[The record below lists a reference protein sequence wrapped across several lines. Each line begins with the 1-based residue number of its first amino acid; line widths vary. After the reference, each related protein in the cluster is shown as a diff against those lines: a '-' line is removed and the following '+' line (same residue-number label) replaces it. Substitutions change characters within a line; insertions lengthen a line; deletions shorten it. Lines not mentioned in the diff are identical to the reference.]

1 MFGMFERHLWLSLWE
16 RPAHSRFSR
25 AQRVTCSALT
35 LHLYLA
41 LAALWYAAVG
51 TVGQRLEN
59 QNSNYQNATHQ
70 ISGQLVFKK
79 TKNRCCIFDAVNSF
93 LILLL
98 IYD

>member
-41 LAALWYAAVG
+41 LAALWYSAVG
-51 TVGQRLEN
+51 AAAQRLEN
-59 QNSNYQNATHQ
+59 QNPNHQNVAQQMSESVPDVKH
-70 ISGQLVFKK
+70 FKGFINMK
-79 TKNRCCIFDAVNSF
+79 ECVCS
-93 LILLL
+93 
-98 IYD
+98 

>member
-16 RPAHSRFSR
+16 RPAHSCFTR

-51 TVGQRLEN
+51 TAGQRLEN

-70 ISGQLVFKK
+70 ISGQLVLRKQK
-79 TKNRCCIFDAVNSF
+79 TDAAF
-93 LILLL
+93 LMQSIC
-98 IYD
+98 Y

>member
-16 RPAHSRFSR
+16 SPAHSRFSR

-51 TVGQRLEN
+51 AAGQRLEN
-59 QNSNYQNATHQ
+59 QNPHRQNVSQQRSESVA
-70 ISGQLVFKK
+70 
-79 TKNRCCIFDAVNSF
+79 R
-93 LILLL
+93 
-98 IYD
+98 

>member
-1 MFGMFERHLWLSLWE
+1 MFERHLWLSLWE
-16 RPAHSRFSR
+16 RPAHSRFTR

-51 TVGQRLEN
+51 TTGQRLEN

-70 ISGQLVFKK
+70 ISGQLVLKK
-79 TKNRCCIFDAVNSF
+79 NPQKNRCCIFDAVNSV
-93 LILLL
+93 LILL
-98 IYD
+98 IYY